1 MRLGYWWIRV
11 AQTLTRLFQSDRAF
25 AGLLSLCYI
34 FFLTPSGTNTLSR
47 YDMVY
52 ALAHGTA
59 IIDMH
64 AGNTID
70 VSYFQGHW
78 YSPRSLGLS
87 LVATP
92 LLWLLGLF
100 ANIDDATR
108 FTLTQQIAVLNAFTV
123 LPVAVIGAIAL
134 RRFAAHLRPSLA
146 RTPLPMVV
154 AGAFALGTLAYP
166 FSTTFFSHA
175 FGGALAF
182 IGFYLLYRARERE
195 NAGAWV
201 IFSGLLIGLAVIS
214 EYPIGVIVVVLLGYI
229 WLVFPQQR
237 AQMIGAFI
245 LGMLPSALMLGWYNW
260 FAFGSPFHLSYAYV
274 SDAAFSGQHQ
284 GFFGITTPHLDSL
297 WSTLFFP
304 RGLVMESPFLL
315 LVPLGLARWLR
326 ASHRTTA
333 GTAGTAGMTHAALS
347 TSNAPNAPMWAR
359 MQARMRHWLAT
370 ARATMEAPRAPE
382 ALVCLAVI
390 ALYPLA
396 ISSYFL
402 PMAGENLP
410 GPRLLVPLLPFAC
423 LALIWVVDHPR
434 RWLRIAFAAALVY
447 GVALSYLFVALGV
460 RIYHAYGAFP
470 LAELYWPLIRSGIA
484 PARNGPTPQSLLTL
498 IPGAPYS
505 VNFWILPTL
514 LIIWTALAV
523 RAVVTTRRRPT
534 QRATTS
540 AGATAAP
547 PDDEPSTA
555 TPEPAS
561 RDLTPAAR

>member
-1 MRLGYWWIRV
+1 MRLGYWWARV
-11 AQTLTRLFQSDRAF
+11 AQTLTGLFQSDRAF
-25 AGLLSLCYI
+25 AGLLSLCYV

-92 LLWLLGLF
+92 LLWLLGVV

-195 NAGAWV
+195 NAGVWV
-201 IFSGLLIGLAVIS
+201 AFSGLLIGLAVIS
-214 EYPIGVIVVVLLGYI
+214 EYPVGVIVVVLLGYI

-237 AQMIGAFI
+237 AQMIGAF
-245 LGMLPSALMLGWYNW
+245 LVGMLPSALMLGWYNW

-326 ASHRTTA
+326 ASHRATA
-333 GTAGTAGMTHAALS
+333 NMAGIADTAQNGGE
-347 TSNAPNAPMWAR
+347 APMWAR
-359 MQARMRHWLAT
+359 MRRWLTT
-370 ARATMEAPRAPE
+370 ARATMTAPRAPE
-382 ALVCLAVI
+382 ALVCLAVV

-423 LALIWVVDHPR
+423 LSLIWVVDHPR
-434 RWLRIAFAAALVY
+434 RWLRIAFAIALAY

-460 RIYHAYGAFP
+460 RIYHTYGAFP
-470 LAELYWPLIRSGIA
+470 LAELYWPLMRSGVA

-498 IPGAPYS
+498 IPGAPYN

-523 RAVVTTRRRPT
+523 RALVMTRRRST
-534 QRATTS
+534 RRATTPP
-540 AGATAAP
+540 GA
-547 PDDEPSTA
+547 EPTWIDGDQSTA
-555 TPEPAS
+555 TLEPAT
-561 RDLTPAAR
+561 RDLAPTAR